1 MKLKRYAEGG
11 IIYTPYVSPSTV
23 SSPTTSGAVQSSSGQ
38 TATQEDD
45 WKVKKMVEMIQKNGL
60 ISDVNATMD
69 NLKVFWNAAQ
79 NMSTNQLFGGDKT
92 YDIMANLFD
101 IQKEINANV
110 VNYKNWETAQQNAYQ
125 KGTLGEVAIT
135 PGGNIYVWTEK
146 GITSVTPKEY
156 SENAGTGVYY
166 DYNGDG
172 SDYLTNNEVLDI
184 RNRYV
189 SGNTSLISNVSSAV
203 GLHEIEETIRTIVK
217 DFGTESRTEYIKR
230 TGNQIS
236 QSAWNG
242 MQILLGEGPDGYYKV
257 TTKSE
262 REYVDAAVK
271 HLWDVIGASGK
282 NKIIANVAAKGGDP
296 TKPEEIFSIILNAL
310 QLHTDFSHD
319 ANFEKGATE
328 YDPDGDGK
336 GNSSSSALGEVP
348 YLVRIG
354 RGDGE
359 RELVNISMRT
369 DSVMQSGAMMAWA
382 SNMGNLIDKNGNTIG
397 MDSLPNILT
406 KAEAIKA
413 TRSKDI
419 TFGGQLLNDIEKNF
433 IVYDGTSQVTDVWL
447 PFKNIGGKI
456 APDFDKLQKFNEWND
471 WVHKNPGITKV
482 EKMNEAYKRGLD
494 PEEMIY
500 DETTGM
506 FQFKP
511 QKMKLFLSF
520 SAYADN
526 DNIDF
531 TKLTKD
537 LTEEVPIEFG
547 RKYKD
552 VFNNLF
558 EYGKMHRQ
566 KSDKKVGLN
575 YDKVRGW
582 DLRRGNIF
590 IPIDSD
596 FLAMHMSMTE
606 YAPKS
611 EMNQFAARSTAT
623 RQMNYNQDPTIS
635 TLGQFM

>member
-1 MKLKRYAEGG
+1 MKFKSYQVGG
-11 IIYTPYVSPSTV
+11 AIYTPFISNRGATPQSGAT
-23 SSPTTSGAVQSSSGQ
+23 PTTTASSKSDKIGETIEKEIINIIKESGI
-38 TATQEDD
+38 E
-45 WKVKKMVEMIQKNGL
+45 
-60 ISDVNATMD
+60 SDVNLFLTEADNFLNKSRSLSAT
-69 NLKVFWNAAQ
+69 
-79 NMSTNQLFGGDKT
+79 SLFGGDVSYT
-92 YDIMANLFD
+92 MSDLIH
-101 IQKEINANV
+101 IQKLANSV
-110 VNYKNWETAQQNAYQ
+110 KENKSAHKDAATNLTSQQAWND
-125 KGTLGEVAIT
+125 VAMT
-135 PGGNIYVWTEK
+135 TNGGLYVMTEK
-146 GITSVTPKEY
+146 GLEVMDASEY
-156 SENAGTGVYY
+156 AKADKAKVQA
-166 DYNGDG
+166 
-172 SDYLTNNEVLDI
+172 LTNSQLMGLRESRPELAFATHYLYDM
-184 RNRYV
+184 
-189 SGNTSLISNVSSAV
+189 SGAIGFKTVTDQLVNTI
-203 GLHEIEETIRTIVK
+203 K
-217 DFGTESRTEYIKR
+217 DFGIVSRSEYVKNN
-230 TGNQIS
+230 GPIS
-236 QSAWNG
+236 QSAWDG
-242 MQILLGEGPDGYYKV
+242 MQILIGDGPEGYYKA

-262 REYVDAAVK
+262 REHINSAVDY
-271 HLWDVIGASGK
+271 LWDILGK
-282 NKIIANVAAKGGDP
+282 NGQARLKAEIAATGGNPNNPADRYDL
-296 TKPEEIFSIILNAL
+296 ILKML
-310 QLHTDFSHD
+310 QHHT
-319 ANFEKGATE
+319 NFEQSVDFDKSATE

-336 GNSSSSALGEVP
+336 GNTSSALGEVP

-369 DSVMQSGAMMAWA
+369 DGVMQSGAMIAWA
-382 SNMGNLIDKNGNTIG
+382 SNMGNLIDKNGNTLG

-433 IVYDGTSQVTDVWL
+433 IVYDGASQVTDIWL
-447 PFKNIGGKI
+447 PFKNVGGKI
-456 APDFDKLQKFNEWND
+456 TPDFDKLQKFNEWND
-471 WVHKNPGITKV
+471 WVYKNPGITKV

-494 PEEMIY
+494 PEEMTY

-526 DNIDF
+526 DNVDF
-531 TKLTKD
+531 TKLTED
-537 LTEEVPIEFG
+537 LTEEMPTEFG

-558 EYGKMHRQ
+558 EYGKTHRQ
-566 KSDKKVGLN
+566 KSDKKVGLS

-582 DLRRGNIF
+582 DLRKGNVF

-623 RQMNYNQDPTIS
+623 RQMNYNQDPTVS